1 VNLVFDIDGTLT
13 EPRQPLAWDIRP
25 LSLIHNVYLCTGASY
40 AQVVRQIPQ
49 ADGMMVFTC
58 MGNEYLENGIVR
70 QCQHH
75 RFTTSLLSALW
86 HVSEL
91 IEYRPSML
99 NVRVGPD
106 LERRRALCNEINARF
121 KEYECMIGGSR
132 SVDVVPRGRGKEQI
146 AAEIGSFVYFGDR
159 IFPGG
164 NDWAL
169 AKRASAYHNVS
180 GPQETRDIL
189 AREYACPI

>member
-1 VNLVFDIDGTLT
+1 MSLVFDIDGTLT

-25 LSLIHNVYLCTGASY
+25 LTKIHSVYLCTGSAY
-40 AQVVRQIPQ
+40 AQVVQQIPQ
-49 ADGMMVFTC
+49 AREMRVFAC
-58 MGNEYLENGIVR
+58 MGNEYLVSGVVK

-75 RFTTSLLSALW
+75 RFVSGLLACLW
-86 HVSEL
+86 RAGEL

-99 NVRVGPD
+99 NVRIGPD
-106 LERRRALCNEINARF
+106 LERRRALCNEINDRF

-146 AAEIGSFVYFGDR
+146 ATEIGSFVYFGDR

-169 AKRASAYHNVS
+169 AKRASAFYNVS